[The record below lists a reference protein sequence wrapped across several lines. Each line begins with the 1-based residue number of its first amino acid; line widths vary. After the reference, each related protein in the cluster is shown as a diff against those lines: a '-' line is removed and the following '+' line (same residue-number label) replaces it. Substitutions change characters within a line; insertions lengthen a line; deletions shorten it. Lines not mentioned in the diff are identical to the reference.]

1 MFSSKTGEDSPQ
13 APSLS
18 TRDRLRLRAESLCDE
33 STIDRW
39 ARGDA
44 VKPAT
49 DARLTGA
56 ARRLRIR
63 VPARATNRTPP
74 EAA

>member
-1 MFSSKTGEDSPQ
+1 MFSPKTIEDTPR
-13 APSLS
+13 ALSLS
-18 TRDRLRLRAESLCDE
+18 TRDRLRLRAETLCDE

-49 DARLTGA
+49 DARLVGA
-56 ARRLRIR
+56 ARKLKIQ
-63 VPARATNRTPP
+63 VPSRDGEGAR
-74 EAA
+74 